1 MCQALLIYVFIA
13 EILYIRLYNL
23 LINSDIYTEI
33 KDNKKLKKI
42 LENALQLVYEIV

>member
-1 MCQALLIYVFIA
+1 MCQALLIYVFIT

-33 KDNKKLKKI
+33 KDKKLKKI